1 MRSVVQVHLGPPF
14 LCRPRYPDQ
23 DRAWTGQSCEAVG
36 MATEKHPLV
45 LRIGHD
51 ELVIRKRY
59 EVASILNDLMIAI
72 WVIVGSFL
80 FFSEAATYSGAW
92 LCVVGSGQ
100 LAIRPLSRCRRHL
113 TRRRH

>member
-1 MRSVVQVHLGPPF
+1 
-14 LCRPRYPDQ
+14 
-23 DRAWTGQSCEAVG
+23 

-72 WVIVGSFL
+72 WFIVGSFL
-80 FFSEAATYSGAW
+80 FFSETTTYSGTW
-92 LCVVGSGQ
+92 LFVVGSVQ
-100 LAIRPLSRCRRHL
+100 LAIRPLIRLRRHL
-113 TRRRH
+113 HLRRYHEGAGAVEATQDF